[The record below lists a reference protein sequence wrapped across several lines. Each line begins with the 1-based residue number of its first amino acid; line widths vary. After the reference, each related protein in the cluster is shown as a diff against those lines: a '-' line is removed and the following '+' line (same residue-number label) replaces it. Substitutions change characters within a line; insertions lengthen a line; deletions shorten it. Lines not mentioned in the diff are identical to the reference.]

1 MLIFMIIAVNR
12 RQTEQ
17 GTLYPTHA
25 PWEAATDERRE
36 EMQLFLKI
44 MGKILY
50 NKIIVF

>member
-1 MLIFMIIAVNR
+1 MSLLRVNR

-17 GTLYPTHA
+17 EHNTPLMRRGK
-25 PWEAATDERRE
+25 AATNERKR